1 MRTGERPAPT
11 PGPACPS
18 RASALC
24 TPGFLLSRGPDGK
37 PLILHLEAFVS
48 FLVKASSFR
57 NDLSK
62 YPLVVTGTADSHA
75 ASLGASGHSQA
86 CGSWQDVLEKQRE
99 VGLWAGERAGRER
112 RLHGL
117 RAWASPGLLTLA
129 RAPQVLTPGGAALVG
144 MGALNSIWEGAA
156 SPRPGDT
163 DRTAAPCPSPGVS
176 GFPAAPDPRL
186 CYCPSKPSQAG
197 GGP

>member
-1 MRTGERPAPT
+1 M
-11 PGPACPS
+11 
-18 RASALC
+18 
-24 TPGFLLSRGPDGK
+24 
-37 PLILHLEAFVS
+37 
-48 FLVKASSFR
+48 
-57 NDLSK
+57 
-62 YPLVVTGTADSHA
+62 
-75 ASLGASGHSQA
+75 
-86 CGSWQDVLEKQRE
+86 LEKQRE

-117 RAWASPGLLTLA
+117 RAWASPGPLTLA